1 MKTPQEIKA
10 KELVERYLNIII
22 HFPYTDTEDGYCIGT
37 GYMTHNSAVR
47 CAKIAVEEIIKTL
60 EKASDPYSTLMT
72 IEHWQEVL
80 NCLNKL

>member
-47 CAKIAVEEIIKTL
+47 CAKIAVEEIK
-60 EKASDPYSTLMT
+60 EEMRDYCDYNHHQDRMNY
-72 IEHWQEVL
+72 WQEVL
-80 NCLNKL
+80 NCLNRM